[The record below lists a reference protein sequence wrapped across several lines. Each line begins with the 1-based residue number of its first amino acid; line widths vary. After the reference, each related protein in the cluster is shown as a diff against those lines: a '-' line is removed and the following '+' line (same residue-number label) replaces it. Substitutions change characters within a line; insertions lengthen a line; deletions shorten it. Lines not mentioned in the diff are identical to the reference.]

1 MTHRAARR
9 AGSSNS
15 AVKKAANTDRWTEI
29 LFRALASRVAKRW
42 RFVSFRGVSGGE
54 WRGIVDVVAIRKDTS
69 HSDHEL
75 LKRGDLF
82 DLILIQMKGGGVRW
96 PTDVEVRRLRAVR
109 SRYRAKAVV
118 LFAWQKGRRCE
129 FYTLA
134 RRGAWMKSGSR
145 EIFG

>member
-1 MTHRAARR
+1 MST
-9 AGSSNS
+9 SSLS
-15 AVKKAANTDRWTEI
+15 AVRKAATTDRWTEI

-42 RFVSFRGVSGGE
+42 RFVSFRGATGGE

-82 DLILIQMKGGGVRW
+82 ELILIQMKGGSSRS
-96 PTDVEVRRLRAVR
+96 PTAGEVRRLRAVGR
-109 SRYRAKAVV
+109 RYRAKVLV
-118 LFAWQKGRRCE
+118 LFAWRRGKRCE
-129 FYTLA
+129 FCTLT
-134 RRGAWMKSGSR
+134 RSGKWKRSSSR